1 MLDKMITYAKNH
13 EGIRAVLLNGSRVND
28 KVKPDDYQDYDVVY
42 MVDDI
47 SQWITL
53 DAWLDFLGPRLM
65 MQKPDQNDLDRKI
78 IHEVK
83 DRFAYLILLKTGI
96 RIDLT
101 LATPPKV
108 KTIIKEDSLTKVL
121 LDKDSLLTD
130 IDPPSEKSY
139 YLKKPDNEATF
150 QAIYNDFY
158 WCSQNVLKGIK
169 RQEWPYA
176 NTMFHHILMKHL
188 NTMIQYAIT
197 VKYAPKC
204 VNVGAFNKWLGKFLT
219 KAHYQAYLNLV
230 FKPEEESAIKTLL
243 ESLDLFYYY
252 AETVALQCGF
262 QLDDL
267 SYQNMKDYILRFQS

>member
-1 MLDKMITYAKNH
+1 MLDKLITYAKNH
-13 EGIRAVLLNGSRVND
+13 EGIRAVLLNGSRVNH

-47 SQWITL
+47 SQWITS
-53 DAWLDFLGPRLM
+53 DAWLDFLGPKLM

-96 RIDLT
+96 SIDLT

-108 KTIIKEDSLTKVL
+108 KDITKADSLTKVL
-121 LDKDSLLTD
+121 LDKEGFLTEL
-130 IDPPSEKSY
+130 DPPSEASY
-139 YLKKPDNEATF
+139 YLKAPENEAAF

-176 NTMFHHILMKHL
+176 NAMFYQILMPHL
-188 NTMIQYAIT
+188 NTMIQYAIA
-197 VKYAPKC
+197 VEHEPGG
-204 VNVGAFNKWLGKFLT
+204 VNVGAFNKWFEKHMT
-219 KAHYQAYLNLV
+219 KKHYKAYLKLV
-230 FKPEEESAIKTLL
+230 FIPEEESAIKTLL
-243 ESLDLFYYY
+243 ESLNLFYYY

-262 QLDDL
+262 LLDVK